1 MVPRPPRLGRMWH
14 STLFRS
20 LVLASTALA
29 ACAAPRSEGGAD
41 PGALRPNLVFVLADD
56 LGWTDLACQGSGYY
70 ATPHIDA
77 LAARGTRFTQA
88 YAAAPNC
95 APTRASLMTGLAAPR
110 TGVYT
115 VGSSKRG
122 RAERRRLEPV
132 ENRTDLDARF
142 VTLAEV
148 LVEAGWRTAAFGKW
162 HLGQGE
168 LTGPTAQGFEHS
180 VGGDPRGHPPSYLS
194 PYAKGGGAPPPGLE
208 GAPEGEYLTDRLTDE
223 ASDWIRAH
231 ADEPFFCY
239 LSHFAVHTPIQA
251 PTASV
256 EQFRDRAVWGGH
268 DDPRYAAMISHLDR
282 SVGRIGALLEELGIA
297 DRTLVV
303 FTSDNGGLGGYA
315 EAGVEGIADLTS
327 NAPLRGGKG
336 MIEEGGIRVPL
347 IAAWPGRVP
356 SGRVCPVPTS
366 TVDHF
371 PTLLGLL
378 GLEAPENDGA
388 DLGPVWLGEQR
399 PQSEHDLV
407 WHLPVYLEAS
417 GKLGTWRL
425 TPSAAIRRGDWKLI
439 ERFETGAVELYHLAR
454 DPGERNDL
462 AASEPERVEQL
473 RAALAD
479 WRVRTGAEL
488 PRPLD

>member
-1 MVPRPPRLGRMWH
+1 MRVSAL
-14 STLFRS
+14 LRS
-20 LVLASTALA
+20 LLLGAAVLA
-29 ACAAPRSEGGAD
+29 ACAAPRSESGAD
-41 PGALRPNLVFVLADD
+41 LGPVRPNLVFVLADD

-70 ATPHIDA
+70 DTPHIDA

-122 RAERRRLEPV
+122 RAERRGLEPV
-132 ENRTDLDARF
+132 ENRTELEADF

-148 LVEAGWRTAAFGKW
+148 LAEAGWRTAAFGKW
-162 HLGQGE
+162 HLGEGE

-180 VGGDPRGHPPSYLS
+180 VGGDHRGHPPSYFS
-194 PYAKGGGAPPPGLE
+194 PYARGDGQPPPGLE
-208 GAPEGEYLTDRLTDE
+208 GAPDGEYLTDRLTDE
-223 ASDWIRAH
+223 ATDWIRAH

-251 PTASV
+251 PPASV
-256 EQFRDRAVWGGH
+256 EVSRSRPVSGGH

-282 SVGRIGALLEELGIA
+282 SVGRIAALLEELEIA
-297 DRTLVV
+297 DRTLIV
-303 FTSDNGGLGGYA
+303 FTSDNGGLGGYSD
-315 EAGVEGIADLTS
+315 AGVEGIGDLTS

-347 IAAWPGRVP
+347 IVAWPGRVP
-356 SGRVCPVPTS
+356 GGKVSHVPTS

-371 PTLLGLL
+371 PTLLGLM
-378 GLEAPENDGA
+378 GLEAPESDGV
-388 DLGPVWLGEQR
+388 DLGRVWSGQEDR
-399 PQSEHDLV
+399 AAERDLV

-439 ERFETGAVELYHLAR
+439 ERFESDTVELYDLSR

-473 RAALAD
+473 RAALEA
-479 WRVRTGAEL
+479 WRARTGARM
-488 PRPLD
+488 PRAIE